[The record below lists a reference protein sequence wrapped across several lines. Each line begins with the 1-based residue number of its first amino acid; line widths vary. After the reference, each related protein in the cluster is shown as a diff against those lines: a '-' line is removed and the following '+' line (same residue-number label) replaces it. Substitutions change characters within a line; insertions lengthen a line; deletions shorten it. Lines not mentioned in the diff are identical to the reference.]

1 MITERQFS
9 PTERASH
16 LAYQFAN
23 HKQFTVALVRQQ
35 YGMSESGAWRLLN
48 RVSRAI
54 PIVCVDGT
62 WQLMSDADT

>member
-16 LAYQFAN
+16 LAFQFARS
-23 HKQFTVALVRQQ
+23 KQFTVAIVQKE

-54 PIVCVDGT
+54 PIVNVDGT
-62 WQLMSDADT
+62 WRLMDAT